1 MSGVDVTMCTRCR
14 QSERLGTLLRE
25 PGTESRLLVPLMA
38 LIVAIGLVLG
48 GFWISR
54 SDVEPVDQDAL
65 PATESPSR

>member
-1 MSGVDVTMCTRCR
+1 MDVTTCTRCR

-25 PGTESRLLVPLMA
+25 PGAKSRLLVRLAA

-48 GFWISR
+48 GVWISR

-65 PATESPSR
+65 PTTESPSR